1 MTVPAT
7 TRTLAPDLAR
17 GFMLLLII
25 LAHAPLL
32 LVGATPGF
40 ATRPIGDAALD
51 RGVDAMLL
59 LLVDN
64 RSYPMFAAL
73 FGYGL
78 ATIVA
83 RRTSLDGPAEARR
96 VVRRRGWF
104 LLLFGLVHA
113 SVLGGADVLGF
124 YGLATLLIVG
134 LLFRPD
140 RALVRVLTVL
150 CAVFTV
156 LMPLLWIGSAVTLGG
171 PGFPAPPAAGNYLA
185 GVLERLLF
193 YPAYPLMQLVGW
205 PMIVG
210 VLAGVWA
217 GRRRLLERADEFR
230 RPLTLAVRGGVA
242 VSVLGAV
249 PGALIVAGLWQP
261 APAVAGAF
269 VALHV
274 LTGMLGGLA
283 YAAAFGLIGHARQ
296 DRPGPVTG
304 ALAAVGKRS
313 LTFYV
318 LMETLLF
325 MVLSPS
331 VVGLGA
337 VLGSAG
343 AAAVAASLWV
353 LSLGLA
359 VLLERAA
366 RPGPLDQL
374 LRVLVYRP
382 ARPGSGSGTRRAE
395 GPGRSVQPPT

>member
-1 MTVPAT
+1 MRRSCVACLNRPVSDPAPP
-7 TRTLAPDLAR
+7 RTLAPDLAR

-32 LVGATPGF
+32 LVGAPPGF
-40 ATRPIGDAALD
+40 GTRPLGETPLD
-51 RGVDAMLL
+51 RGVDAVLL
-59 LLVDN
+59 VLVDN

-83 RRTSLDGPAEARR
+83 RRSSVDGPDEARR
-96 VVRRRGWF
+96 VARRRGWL

-124 YGLATLLIVG
+124 YGLATLLTAG

-140 RALVRVLTVL
+140 RTLVRVLVVVS
-150 CAVFTV
+150 AVFAV
-156 LMPLLWIGSAVTLGG
+156 LMPVLWIGTAITLGG
-171 PGFPAPPAAGNYLA
+171 PGLPAPPPGEDYLS
-185 GVLERLLF
+185 GVLERGAGYPLF
-193 YPAYPLMQLVGW
+193 PLMQLVGW

-210 VLAGVWA
+210 VLAGMWA
-217 GRRRLLERADEFR
+217 GRRRLLERAAEFR
-230 RPLTLAVRGGVA
+230 APLVRAVWAGVA
-242 VSVLGAV
+242 VSVLGGI
-249 PGALIVAGLWQP
+249 PGALIAAGAWQP
-261 APAVAGAF
+261 APAVGGAV

-274 LTGMLGGLA
+274 LTGMAGGLA

-296 DRPGPVTG
+296 DRPGPVTR
-304 ALAAVGKRS
+304 ALAALGKRS

-325 MVLSPS
+325 AVLSTS
-331 VVGLGA
+331 VLGLGG

-343 AAAVAASLWV
+343 AAAVAAALWV
-353 LSLGLA
+353 LSVGLA
-359 VLLERAA
+359 CLLERAG

-374 LRVLVYRP
+374 LRRLTYRT
-382 ARPGSGSGTRRAE
+382 SRRTVS
-395 GPGRSVQPPT
+395 R